1 MIYVERMT
9 YVDFER
15 LIYVDFGRLI
25 YVDEWSCLL
34 QTDKM

>member
-25 YVDEWSCLL
+25 YVDVCSCLL